1 VMMAYKG
8 RHHIDTHNA
17 LKISFGM
24 IVGIFISVFIL
35 SKIHFEYLGLVFGVF
50 ILLSVLIS
58 ISVKS
63 FTLNRTINIGGG
75 IIAGIMGTMA
85 AVGGQ
90 ILALLYQ
97 NHPLDT
103 IRATLASLYTVF
115 SLTMLFIF
123 YIFDKFSYEQMISGF
138 YLMPGFI
145 IGYLIAPLFSHLFNP
160 VYSRYVV
167 LTMATLVQQA
177 VDAAIRL
184 SNYTREEA
192 YGKGLINKAID
203 LEVQL
208 LQEVADNGKTQEN
221 RDRAKRT
228 INQLLWNGG
237 RRYVYKAEEAKV
249 AA

>member
-1 VMMAYKG
+1 
-8 RHHIDTHNA
+8 
-17 LKISFGM
+17 
-24 IVGIFISVFIL
+24 
-35 SKIHFEYLGLVFGVF
+35 
-50 ILLSVLIS
+50 
-58 ISVKS
+58 
-63 FTLNRTINIGGG
+63 
-75 IIAGIMGTMA
+75 
-85 AVGGQ
+85 
-90 ILALLYQ
+90 
-97 NHPLDT
+97 
-103 IRATLASLYTVF
+103 
-115 SLTMLFIF
+115 
-123 YIFDKFSYEQMISGF
+123 
-138 YLMPGFI
+138 
-145 IGYLIAPLFSHLFNP
+145 
-160 VYSRYVV
+160 
-167 LTMATLVQQA
+167 MATLVQQA